1 MKCEVNNCKNESV
14 MVTSVQNRYKG
25 PKRLC
30 QYHWTLIVK
39 ANKEKTELPF
49 TFKEKVV

>member
-1 MKCEVNNCKNESV
+1 MKCDVDKCKNEGV
-14 MVTSVQNRYKG
+14 MVTSVPNRFNG

-30 QYHWTLIVK
+30 QYHWTQIVK

-49 TFKEKVV
+49 TFKETAK